1 MINWPED
8 VKRTDSTK
16 AINGLTYK
24 EVKSLWDA
32 IHTTDPGK
40 KLQFRP
46 MGFNGD
52 SRKRRADALDGDN
65 PEGQS
70 RASKSLRVNEND
82 SQFRA
87 WNPTVL

>member
-32 IHTTDPGK
+32 IHTTDPEK
-40 KLQFRP
+40 KLQFLP
-46 MGFNGD
+46 MGFTGD
-52 SRKRRADALDGDN
+52 SRKRRADALDGDDS
-65 PEGQS
+65 GQS
-70 RASKSLRVNEND
+70 CASKSLTVNENG
-82 SQFRA
+82 SQFIV
-87 WNPTVL
+87 WDPMVS